1 MCRLVVKTEVKGIE
15 KDEDGYCLVGTLD
28 DLNKVKQTID
38 LGNNDINIK
47 LTNNIV
53 GFKGDERGLYN
64 FSQLNFKN

>member
-1 MCRLVVKTEVKGIE
+1 MPNVMCRLVVKTEVKGIE

-47 LTNNIV
+47 LTNNI
-53 GFKGDERGLYN
+53 
-64 FSQLNFKN
+64 